1 MSPKIANLIAI
12 ETGILVGLMSWLT
25 FSHLRS
31 SEPRAEA
38 GMQGNMVAPVRGVA
52 PITPGAPA
60 FEASNKRP
68 STAEYSAEREQAR
81 LMAERSASLQSYY
94 RAIARESGTT
104 SALENGSADSST
116 YAEVNPEPAALADE
130 YVAPAPTVFYYA
142 PAAVQNVVFA
152 NPHRFRN
159 RCRSTPH
166 RNCAPPMITHQCPD
180 RRNSPPSDSRVVSVP
195 NVSTP
200 SPPAEGFK
208 PRDPVRQTGVTGGP
222 QKRVALPGSP
232 GAARRSLSVP

>member
-25 FSHLRS
+25 YSHLRS

-38 GMQGNMVAPVRGVA
+38 GIQENMVAPVRGVA
-52 PITPGAPA
+52 PVTPVAPA

-68 STAEYSAEREQAR
+68 STAEYNAEREQAR

-94 RAIARESGTT
+94 REIARESGTR
-104 SALENGSADSST
+104 SALEDGSTVVDSPT

-130 YVAPAPTVFYYA
+130 YVAPPQTVFYYA

-166 RNCAPPMITHQCPD
+166 RNCAPPMMTHQCPD
-180 RRNSPPSDSRVVSVP
+180 RRNSPQSDPRIVSVP

-200 SPPAEGFK
+200 S
-208 PRDPVRQTGVTGGP
+208 
-222 QKRVALPGSP
+222 
-232 GAARRSLSVP
+232 